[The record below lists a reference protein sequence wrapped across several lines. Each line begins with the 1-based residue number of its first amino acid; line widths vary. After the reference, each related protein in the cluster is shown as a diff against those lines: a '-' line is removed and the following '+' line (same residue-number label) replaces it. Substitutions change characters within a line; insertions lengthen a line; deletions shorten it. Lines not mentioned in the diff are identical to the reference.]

1 MNGINGPALAV
12 FTALFLLVTVLGFF
26 AGRWRRADL
35 HQLDE
40 WGLGGRRFGTIV
52 TWFLLGGDL
61 YTAYTFIAVPA
72 LVFGQGAIGFFAMPY
87 TIIAYPFVFMVM
99 PRMWSV
105 SHRHGYITA
114 ADFVRGRFDSPA
126 LALAVA
132 ATGILATMP
141 YIALQLV
148 GIQVVLGAMG
158 IQGSGWMAELP
169 LVGAFVILAA
179 YTYQS
184 GLRAPALI
192 AVVKDAIIYV
202 TVLAAV
208 MIIPAKLGGY
218 SAIFA
223 AVPPAKLLLTPPS
236 AGTLGQFS
244 AYATLAFGSALALFL
259 YPHSMTGVLSSSGR
273 GVIRRNSA
281 MLPAYSF
288 LLGLIA
294 LLGYMAVAA
303 KVDKVPAF
311 LGGFQQYGPN
321 FAVPALFLH
330 LFPSWFAGFAF
341 AAIAIGALV
350 PAAIMSIAAA
360 NLFTRNIYK
369 EFLRPSCAGKEE
381 STVAKVASLVV
392 KFGALAFIVLVP
404 QKYAIQLQLLGGVW
418 ILQTFPA
425 VVVGLYTRRLHRW
438 GLLAGWITGMT
449 LGTWMARALSFKANV
464 YPLAI
469 GGLVIPGYTALWA
482 LLANFT
488 VAIVV
493 SAALNGAGVAQ
504 GKDATS
510 AEDYGG

>member
-1 MNGINGPALAV
+1 
-12 FTALFLLVTVLGFF
+12 
-26 AGRWRRADL
+26 
-35 HQLDE
+35 
-40 WGLGGRRFGTIV
+40 
-52 TWFLLGGDL
+52 
-61 YTAYTFIAVPA
+61 
-72 LVFGQGAIGFFAMPY
+72 
-87 TIIAYPFVFMVM
+87 
-99 PRMWSV
+99 
-105 SHRHGYITA
+105 
-114 ADFVRGRFDSPA
+114 
-126 LALAVA
+126 
-132 ATGILATMP
+132 
-141 YIALQLV
+141 
-148 GIQVVLGAMG
+148 
-158 IQGSGWMAELP
+158 
-169 LVGAFVILAA
+169 
-179 YTYQS
+179 
-184 GLRAPALI
+184 
-192 AVVKDAIIYV
+192 
-202 TVLAAV
+202 
-208 MIIPAKLGGY
+208 
-218 SAIFA
+218 
-223 AVPPAKLLLTPPS
+223 
-236 AGTLGQFS
+236 
-244 AYATLAFGSALALFL
+244 L

-294 LLGYMAVAA
+294 LLGYMAVAS